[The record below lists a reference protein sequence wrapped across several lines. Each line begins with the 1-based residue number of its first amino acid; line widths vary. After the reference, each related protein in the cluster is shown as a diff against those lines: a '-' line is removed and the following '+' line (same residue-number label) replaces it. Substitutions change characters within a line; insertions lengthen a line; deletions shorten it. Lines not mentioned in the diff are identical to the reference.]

1 MELDQNCLKG
11 AQALDVRLQA
21 FSLPLKISN
30 LEYIFL
36 FPSRNNTFL
45 WCAVCSRY
53 NARMLTYL

>member
-30 LEYIFL
+30 
-36 FPSRNNTFL
+36 P
-45 WCAVCSRY
+45 
-53 NARMLTYL
+53 